1 MANYIDQNNNN
12 AQKINIK
19 VPTNNT
25 DEHDIAVIGMAV
37 KLPGIENLNDFW
49 KLIINRKTT
58 IGKFP
63 YYRANQIKTYLNKL
77 SEKYN
82 DISFEKVLIYQ
93 NWTNLILNTLIFPK
107 KMLI

>member
-1 MANYIDQNNNN
+1 MKQYFPNIRISEIFSFSDIYSLANYIDQNNNN

-49 KLIINRKTT
+49 KI
-58 IGKFP
+58 
-63 YYRANQIKTYLNKL
+63 
-77 SEKYN
+77 
-82 DISFEKVLIYQ
+82 
-93 NWTNLILNTLIFPK
+93 
-107 KMLI
+107 